1 MKEKYHCCICGRE
14 NSRKRI
20 SKEYYCEKHYEQ
32 MRTYGFCI
40 DNDPRD
46 AEDPNEI
53 IPHENHAEIVLYDE
67 FQEDT
72 GKRALIDLEDIDKV
86 KNIHWDKKQKCIV
99 GRIKDKEILLQNH
112 ILNTNDKI
120 NFVSED
126 AFDCRKFNLYIK
138 EKKERK
144 PKKSKDNKIIIESLS
159 GSTIDVTGSSWS
171 VSYPKKDGTMGLFL
185 IESGMIQGGT
195 VLEDYK
201 NNRRAVDYT
210 PYEDAE
216 FILIGHPHVDHI
228 GNIPASISR
237 GFIGNIYGT
246 KECLSICEKLML
258 DTSFIHE
265 RNIKDINKGGKKYE
279 QLFTES
285 DVYLSINKF
294 KEVPM
299 HEMIKINEYIT
310 VKFIDNSHCYGASQI
325 EIYIRKPSNHIIK
338 LLYTSDLGSKHNIN
352 FQPFVK
358 ENDLCNKA
366 DIMIMESTYGD
377 RVPFTKEECIKERK
391 DLINN
396 IKNIINNNHR
406 CLVPC
411 FSFQRSQ
418 MMLCFL
424 YDNFK
429 NIDIGNTMIICD
441 SRLTND
447 INNVFLNTLKSED
460 REYFKNVLSWDR
472 IKYINSFKETE
483 KFMVKKDQPMIIIS
497 SSGMLENGH
506 SKSWCKSIL
515 PKKDDAI
522 FFIGFCGKNTLGN
535 RIQNENTKSVTID
548 GVSYTKKCNI
558 NIYKSFSSHAQ
569 QSDLLEYI
577 KHINIGKSIILHHGS
592 ETAKNTLKELGTKE
606 LHNIGKTSKIIV
618 TDKNCNTFK
627 F

>member
-1 MKEKYHCCICGRE
+1 
-14 NSRKRI
+14 
-20 SKEYYCEKHYEQ
+20 
-32 MRTYGFCI
+32 
-40 DNDPRD
+40 
-46 AEDPNEI
+46 
-53 IPHENHAEIVLYDE
+53 
-67 FQEDT
+67 
-72 GKRALIDLEDIDKV
+72 
-86 KNIHWDKKQKCIV
+86 
-99 GRIKDKEILLQNH
+99 
-112 ILNTNDKI
+112 
-120 NFVSED
+120 
-126 AFDCRKFNLYIK
+126 
-138 EKKERK
+138 
-144 PKKSKDNKIIIESLS
+144 
-159 GSTIDVTGSSWS
+159 
-171 VSYPKKDGTMGLFL
+171 
-185 IESGMIQGGT
+185 
-195 VLEDYK
+195 
-201 NNRRAVDYT
+201 
-210 PYEDAE
+210 
-216 FILIGHPHVDHI
+216 
-228 GNIPASISR
+228 
-237 GFIGNIYGT
+237 
-246 KECLSICEKLML
+246 
-258 DTSFIHE
+258 
-265 RNIKDINKGGKKYE
+265 
-279 QLFTES
+279 
-285 DVYLSINKF
+285 
-294 KEVPM
+294 
-299 HEMIKINEYIT
+299 
-310 VKFIDNSHCYGASQI
+310 
-325 EIYIRKPSNHIIK
+325 
-338 LLYTSDLGSKHNIN
+338 
-352 FQPFVK
+352 
-358 ENDLCNKA
+358 
-366 DIMIMESTYGD
+366 
-377 RVPFTKEECIKERK
+377 
-391 DLINN
+391 
-396 IKNIINNNHR
+396 
-406 CLVPC
+406 
-411 FSFQRSQ
+411 